1 MKVTKMKNQ
10 KLKELSHFKGKN
22 GILVEDIEN
31 PIDKT
36 EKKFDE
42 LERYSLRNFIK
53 IPKDSTEKDEE
64 KRKKQEENK
73 IRREKLRDFF
83 SSYEI
88 YLEQNEIKLEKIKE
102 PKEKVEEVFTTDI
115 KGNFND
121 VEKEN
126 IKNTLQEILNSCED
140 IDLSVFKKSL
150 EMNVKKLEKIK
161 KSLKEN
167 KAEFVKNNDIIEVKR
182 KKDYI
187 YEYYSSLDKEDKYLN
202 NIEKNFDELYSKED
216 INKLK
221 EKFSEKNT
229 MKSSVYTYYHEIL
242 SKRLSKISEN
252 IEIKKCIENN
262 ELSLELL
269 KSKNIK
275 ILTKSQLIYK
285 YLLKDSEDKERIEEC
300 FAYLVETEMKYII
313 KNLLLLNKISLESRL
328 NNIFTHDKLKQLIK
342 NRLKNKLLDYM
353 GRKGKVKEYS
363 IKESTTFE
371 LNEIKKSESELRGF
385 SSAVASASFSYRN
398 IVDKD
403 NKKDIL
409 SLKDKDIDQKK
420 LDSNLFKLFFPTIE
434 NVSDKDIL
442 ILMSELKSYIYELRN
457 NTLHF
462 KNGQSLISLLKNSAL
477 KIKSLNSMKFKEF
490 DKEYVKIFILEKY
503 NSAGVFDYLD
513 DEKIGKFFE
522 KTKVRFF
529 TQTPKLSP
537 SFNKLYSKFED
548 YNNLLKLKFKDKND
562 TKEKVAYKFL
572 LSEIYYNQ
580 FLSYFL
586 DEKND
591 DFKEALQQVIKSNEE
606 AFFSQKTGHS
616 KLDKFKENIK
626 FKNPMQY
633 IAELNSYYSKNK
645 EELTNEEGD
654 NEILIFIRKIF
665 TKGFFNFLSD
675 KKYEEILKFNLVSK
689 QEIFSKEIDELKKGD
704 EVKECLVILNKLKIE
719 DWEDLDDEDKAF
731 YCFLRLLDTKERA
744 NLKGF
749 LQKTETLNES
759 DKKII
764 KFNKVLTLVSLI
776 NYKNQNFQNEDLDI
790 FTKLTEFQG
799 NSVKEL
805 LNFSKGKDAKEN
817 ESLYCDDKN
826 LKDFKAIHNL
836 KKYATLN
843 VIAGLVAK
851 ANYKIT
857 KEEIEKYYEKKKGI
871 EALME
876 EQEELHKKY
885 INPKKYGKFDRDK
898 YEEVVEKISQY
909 NKLKNKVEFNDLN
922 LIQSILLRILYRT
935 AGYVTMWERDLKFIL
950 LTIRDKDDPVEE
962 IFNYENKKNTI
973 YKKGQICKKYDKFLE
988 ENKNI
993 EDKLPKNTKFDDDST
1008 QLRNYIAHFN
1018 YIPTPKFSLLE
1029 VFMKMRELLDYDRK
1043 LKNAYLRSIKDIF
1056 EEYGFDIEFKIEE
1069 NKNITIESVISMQV
1083 THLKKGKIINI
1094 DRHSKE
1100 LCNLLKELLKYKG

>member
-36 EKKFDE
+36 ENKFDE

-53 IPKDSTEKDEE
+53 TPKDPTEKDEK

-121 VEKEN
+121 VEK
-126 IKNTLQEILNSCED
+126 KNKKKTLQGILNSCEN

-161 KSLKEN
+161 TSLKEN
-167 KAEFVKNNDIIEVKR
+167 KAEFVKNNDIIDIKR
-182 KKDYI
+182 KRDYI

-202 NIEKNFDELYSKED
+202 NIEKNFDELYSKEE

-229 MKSSVYTYYHEIL
+229 MKSSVYTYYHKIL
-242 SKRLSKISEN
+242 AKRLSKVSEH
-252 IEIKKCIENN
+252 EQIKECIEKN
-262 ELSLELL
+262 ELGLELL

-285 YLLKDSEDKERIEEC
+285 YLLKDSKNKEIIEEC

-313 KNLLLLNKISLESRL
+313 KNLLLLNKINLEIRL
-328 NNIFTHDKLKQLIK
+328 NNIFIHYELKQLIK
-342 NRLKNKLLDYM
+342 NRLKNKLLDYI
-353 GRKGKVKEYS
+353 GRKGKIKEYS

-371 LNEIKKSESELRGF
+371 LNKIKKSESQLRGF

-409 SLKDKDIDQKK
+409 LLDIDQKK
-420 LDSNLFKLFFPTIE
+420 LDSNLFKLFFPTVE

-442 ILMSELKSYIYELRN
+442 VFMKELKSYIYELRN

-462 KNGQSLISLLKNSAL
+462 KKGQNLISLLKNSAF
-477 KIKSLNSMKFKEF
+477 KINSLNSIKFKEF

-537 SFNKLYSKFED
+537 SFDKLYSKFED

-591 DFKEALQQVIKSNEE
+591 DFKETLQQVIKLNEE
-606 AFFSQKTGHS
+606 AYFSKETGHS
-616 KLDKFKENIK
+616 KLDKFKENIE

-645 EELTNEEGD
+645 EELTNEKGD

-665 TKGFFNFLSD
+665 TKGFFNFLSN

-689 QEIFSKEIDELKKGD
+689 KEIFSKEIDELKKGD
-704 EVKECLVILNKLKIE
+704 EAKECLVVLNKLKIE
-719 DWEDLDDEDKAF
+719 DWEDLADEDKAL

-749 LQKTETLNES
+749 LQKTETLNER

-805 LNFSKGKDAKEN
+805 LNFGKGKNAKEN

-857 KEEIEKYYEKKKGI
+857 KEEIEKYYEKKKDI
-871 EALME
+871 EKLMKD
-876 EQEELHKKY
+876 QEELHKKY
-885 INPKKYGKFDRDK
+885 EKKDKKFDRDK
-898 YEEVVEKISQY
+898 YKEVVEKISQY

-993 EDKLPKNTKFDDDST
+993 EDKLPKNTKFDDGST

-1043 LKNAYLRSIKDIF
+1043 LKNAYLKSIKDIF
-1056 EEYGFDIEFKIEE
+1056 EEYGFEIEFKIDK
-1069 NKNITIESVISMQV
+1069 NKNITIESVISMKV
-1083 THLKKGKIINI
+1083 THLKNLKKGRIINI